1 MTKVKL
7 FPQYTPRQVE
17 EQEIET
23 VIREVQQAGTS
34 KAVLVYGGGGVGKSY
49 LLRNL
54 AKQID
59 IEKTICVGPIDID
72 DAEYWSIT
80 NLSRHIADELSHS
93 SYFQEYRDA
102 LTSMPNVEKDKMG
115 HETVLAH
122 LRRTKRIFVEDYEK
136 FILES
141 ELTPVLIIDTIEAIR
156 GTDTVNRLLLWLKK
170 LPGTVFV
177 LAGRPVSFDPNF
189 PDMIDPVEKELIE
202 APKVPYVKINI
213 QEFTHNE
220 SLDYLNAS
228 AIVANLDE
236 SEKEKLAFMS
246 KGHPLWL
253 ALSIY
258 YLNTIGIPEE
268 IENLELNTKD
278 APWPYQNGAAHDAF
292 LRRLVIPYR
301 EDGFWHEAIFRLGIV
316 RRRVSKNLWQEL
328 MADYSLP
335 SDINS
340 WDDAWMQLLK
350 FPWIRPRANSKYVT
364 LQDALAE
371 ELSKRIIPFRDFDK
385 THRVQMWQKA
395 VDDYDL
401 QIKSR
406 EKELENKQQE
416 LDFALSK
423 HQSSRKQSDLLTKVL
438 EFDKDNFDL
447 FLLKTTRLYYQLLY
461 DYQKGTEQ
469 FISLFREAI
478 ELHRVRLAELLWAE
492 MQRFLPGEH
501 IFDPLED
508 VVKPEIEG
516 FRNWYIEDKKTQY
529 NVQTLVARYL
539 YQIGQPEQ
547 SVNLLDSLLM
557 VCEGNSL
564 QEYHIFTL
572 RGNAYM
578 RYPGRAKNAQSDF
591 ESALKC
597 TRKEST
603 EDLRI
608 LESKALG
615 ELGYFY
621 RNVGNWKKAGDT
633 YLDALRKIP
642 ITAFKE
648 SAAIQSQYA
657 YVQALRGLYQDAH
670 ELVDSA
676 LEIRNTIGE
685 ISAVGMT
692 LSVRGE
698 VFRYERRFYQAM
710 QTYWDAE
717 EIFAQLDNWG
727 WLGLIRQQMAICLF
741 QAYQSEEFFPE
752 YEDFDDMLSNSRI
765 IVEDALDYCR
775 EYSRR
780 SYPSALNRAGRIL
793 GVGFSEYD
801 QALAYLEEG
810 YKEAKDLADGWFMFA
825 NLIEFAEL
833 SYIASTELDN
843 KAYLQKIYDKEKDIE
858 NAYEEYQFSDLRGR
872 WGILQG
878 QLAFGE
884 AANSD
889 DSEVVSKQLEKSLE
903 YFATGLPLIAHGY
916 VGSHGAIA
924 LKGEFNKLEKVL
936 VQLGE
941 KKRIEW
947 FRKLDETWSKRTEG
961 IRKDRQESSLLASLK
976 RSYVKLQ
983 VAQKMRDSNHDG

>member
-1 MTKVKL
+1 MTNVKL

-17 EQEIET
+17 EQQIEN
-23 VIREVQQAGTS
+23 IIQEVQRSGIS
-34 KAVLVYGGGGVGKSY
+34 KAILVYGHGGVGKSY

-59 IEKTICVGPIDID
+59 VEKTICVGPIDID

-80 NLSRHIADELSHS
+80 NLSRHIADKLSHS
-93 SYFQEYRDA
+93 SYFQEYRGA

-141 ELTPVLIIDTIEAIR
+141 GLTPVLIIDTIEAIR
-156 GTDTVNRLLLWLKK
+156 GTDTLNRLLLWLKK
-170 LPGTVFV
+170 LPSTVFV
-177 LAGRPVSFDPNF
+177 LAGRPIAFDMNF
-189 PDMIDPVEKELIE
+189 SGIIDPVEKELIE
-202 APKVPYVKINI
+202 APAVPYVKINI
-213 QEFTHNE
+213 KEFTYDE
-220 SLDYLNAS
+220 SISYLNES

-236 SEKEKLAFMS
+236 NEKEKLAFMS

-268 IENLELNTKD
+268 IESVEINTND
-278 APWPYQNGAAHDAF
+278 TPWPYQNGAAHDAF

-301 EDGFWHEAIFRLGIV
+301 ENDFWHESIFRLGIV
-316 RRRVSKNLWQEL
+316 RRRVSKNLWKEL

-335 SDINS
+335 SDLLS
-340 WDDAWMQLLK
+340 WDDAWRKLLK

-385 THRVQMWQKA
+385 TRRVGMWQKA
-395 VDDYDL
+395 VADYNL
-401 QIKSR
+401 QIFSQ
-406 EKELENKQQE
+406 EKELQDKEQE
-416 LDFALSK
+416 LDSALVK
-423 HQSSRKQSDLLTKVL
+423 HQSNRNQPELLAKVL
-438 EFDKDNFDL
+438 EFDKDSFDL

-461 DYQKGTEQ
+461 DYKQGTEQ
-469 FISLFREAI
+469 FIILFRDAVDR
-478 ELHRVRLAELLWAE
+478 HRVRFAELLWAE
-492 MQRFLPGEH
+492 MQRFLPGEY

-508 VVKPEIEG
+508 VVKSEIDG
-516 FRNWYIEDKKTQY
+516 FRKWYTENKEVRY
-529 NVQTLVARYL
+529 SVLTLVAKYL

-547 SVNLLDSLLM
+547 SVMFLNSLLKI
-557 VCEGNSL
+557 CKGNAL
-564 QEYHIFTL
+564 QEYHILTL

-578 RYPGRAKNAQSDF
+578 RYPGQANNAQLDF
-591 ESALKC
+591 EAALKC
-597 TRKEST
+597 TRREDT
-603 EDLRI
+603 EDSSI

-633 YLDALRKIP
+633 YLDALRKVP

-676 LEIRNTIGE
+676 LDIRKTIDDASS
-685 ISAVGMT
+685 IGMT
-692 LSVRGE
+692 LSVKGE

-717 EIFAQLDNWG
+717 EVFAQLDNWG
-727 WLGLIRQQMAICLF
+727 WLGLVRQQMAICLF
-741 QAYQSEEFFPE
+741 QAYQYGELFPE
-752 YEDFDDMLSNSRI
+752 YADFDDMLSHSRI

-793 GVGFSEYD
+793 GLGFSEHN
-801 QALAYLEEG
+801 QALEYLEEG
-810 YKEAKDLADGWFMFA
+810 YYEAKDLADGWFMFA
-825 NLIEFAEL
+825 NLIEFVEL
-833 SYIASTELDN
+833 CYIALIELGDET
-843 KAYLQKIYDKEKDIE
+843 YLQKIYDKEKDIE
-858 NAYEEYQFSDLRGR
+858 DAYREYQFSDLRGR

-878 QLAFGE
+878 QLAFLK
-884 AANSD
+884 ATDSD
-889 DSEVVSKQLEKSLE
+889 DNEIVNNQLEKSLNL
-903 YFATGLPLIAHGY
+903 FATGLPLIAHGY

-924 LKGEFNKLEKVL
+924 LKSEFNKLEKVL
-936 VQLGE
+936 AQLDE
-941 KKRIEW
+941 NKRVEW
-947 FRKLDETWSKRTEG
+947 FKHFDQAWSKHTEG

-976 RSYVKLQ
+976 RLYVKLQ
-983 VAQKMRDSNHDG
+983 VSSKNKR